1 MTQANDL
8 DHLINEL
15 SVADQV
21 LKTVD
26 KAQKP
31 DPVVEKVLVEKIVNV
46 EKPIAVHREVKQQ
59 TSDDLLVF
67 SARSNSSRLFHDFY
81 PSGPPPAVQG
91 RKREIR
97 APLEAFVIFV
107 TCWPS
112 GRT

>member
-26 KAQKP
+26 KAQRP
-31 DPVVEKVLVEKIVNV
+31 DPVVEKVVVEKIVNV
-46 EKPIAVHREVKQQ
+46 EKPTAVPSEVKQQ

-67 SARSNSSRLFHDFY
+67 SVFFSFFGFELSVL
-81 PSGPPPAVQG
+81 AVTG
-91 RKREIR
+91 
-97 APLEAFVIFV
+97 VILV
-107 TCWPS
+107 MI
-112 GRT
+112 

>member
-1 MTQANDL
+1 MNQANEL

-31 DPVVEKVLVEKIVNV
+31 EPVVEKVVVEKIVNV

-67 SARSNSSRLFHDFY
+67 SVFFSFFGFELSLL
-81 PSGPPPAVQG
+81 AVTG
-91 RKREIR
+91 
-97 APLEAFVIFV
+97 VILV
-107 TCWPS
+107 MI
-112 GRT
+112 

>member
-31 DPVVEKVLVEKIVNV
+31 DPVVEKVVVEKIVNL
-46 EKPIAVHREVKQQ
+46 EKPIAVHREAKQQ

-67 SARSNSSRLFHDFY
+67 SVFFSFFGIELSAL
-81 PSGPPPAVQG
+81 AVTG
-91 RKREIR
+91 
-97 APLEAFVIFV
+97 VILV
-107 TCWPS
+107 MI
-112 GRT
+112 

>member
-31 DPVVEKVLVEKIVNV
+31 DPIVEKVVVEKIVNV

-67 SARSNSSRLFHDFY
+67 SVFFSFFGFELSLL
-81 PSGPPPAVQG
+81 AVTG
-91 RKREIR
+91 
-97 APLEAFVIFV
+97 VILV
-107 TCWPS
+107 MI
-112 GRT
+112 

>member
-31 DPVVEKVLVEKIVNV
+31 DPVVEKVVVEKIVNV
-46 EKPIAVHREVKQQ
+46 EKPIAVHREAKQQ

-67 SARSNSSRLFHDFY
+67 SVFFSFFGIELSVF
-81 PSGPPPAVQG
+81 AVTG
-91 RKREIR
+91 
-97 APLEAFVIFV
+97 VILV
-107 TCWPS
+107 MI
-112 GRT
+112 

>member
-8 DHLINEL
+8 NHLINEL

-31 DPVVEKVLVEKIVNV
+31 DPVVEKVVVEKIVNI
-46 EKPIAVHREVKQQ
+46 EKPIAVPREVKKQ

-67 SARSNSSRLFHDFY
+67 SVFFSFIGIELSVL
-81 PSGPPPAVQG
+81 AVTG
-91 RKREIR
+91 
-97 APLEAFVIFV
+97 VILV
-107 TCWPS
+107 MI
-112 GRT
+112 

>member
-31 DPVVEKVLVEKIVNV
+31 DPVVEKVVVEKIVNV
-46 EKPIAVHREVKQQ
+46 DKPIAVHREAKQQ
-59 TSDDLLVF
+59 TSDDLLVLSVFF
-67 SARSNSSRLFHDFY
+67 SFFGIELSVL
-81 PSGPPPAVQG
+81 AVTG
-91 RKREIR
+91 
-97 APLEAFVIFV
+97 VILV
-107 TCWPS
+107 MI
-112 GRT
+112 

>member
-26 KAQKP
+26 KAQRP
-31 DPVVEKVLVEKIVNV
+31 DPVLEKVVVEKIVNV
-46 EKPIAVHREVKQQ
+46 EKPTAVPSEVKQQ

-67 SARSNSSRLFHDFY
+67 SVFFSFFGFELSLL
-81 PSGPPPAVQG
+81 AVTG
-91 RKREIR
+91 
-97 APLEAFVIFV
+97 VILV
-107 TCWPS
+107 MI
-112 GRT
+112 

>member
-31 DPVVEKVLVEKIVNV
+31 DPVLEKVVVEKIVNV
-46 EKPIAVHREVKQQ
+46 EKPIAVPREAKQQ

-67 SARSNSSRLFHDFY
+67 SVFFSFFGFELSLL
-81 PSGPPPAVQG
+81 AVTG
-91 RKREIR
+91 
-97 APLEAFVIFV
+97 VILV
-107 TCWPS
+107 MI
-112 GRT
+112 

>member
-31 DPVVEKVLVEKIVNV
+31 DPVVEKVVVEKIVNV
-46 EKPIAVHREVKQQ
+46 EKPIAVSREVKQQ

-67 SARSNSSRLFHDFY
+67 SVFFSFFGFELSVL
-81 PSGPPPAVQG
+81 AVTG
-91 RKREIR
+91 
-97 APLEAFVIFV
+97 VILV
-107 TCWPS
+107 MI
-112 GRT
+112 

>member
-8 DHLINEL
+8 NHLINEL

-31 DPVVEKVLVEKIVNV
+31 DPVVEKVVVEKIVNV

-67 SARSNSSRLFHDFY
+67 SVFFSFFGFELSVL
-81 PSGPPPAVQG
+81 AVTG
-91 RKREIR
+91 
-97 APLEAFVIFV
+97 VILV
-107 TCWPS
+107 MI
-112 GRT
+112 

>member
-8 DHLINEL
+8 NHLINEL

-31 DPVVEKVLVEKIVNV
+31 DPVVEKVVVEKIVNV

-67 SARSNSSRLFHDFY
+67 SVFFSFFGFELSLL
-81 PSGPPPAVQG
+81 AVTG
-91 RKREIR
+91 
-97 APLEAFVIFV
+97 VILV
-107 TCWPS
+107 MI
-112 GRT
+112 

>member
-8 DHLINEL
+8 NHLINEL

-26 KAQKP
+26 KAQRP
-31 DPVVEKVLVEKIVNV
+31 DPVVEKVVVEKIVNV

-67 SARSNSSRLFHDFY
+67 SVFFSFFGFELSLL
-81 PSGPPPAVQG
+81 AVTG
-91 RKREIR
+91 
-97 APLEAFVIFV
+97 VILV
-107 TCWPS
+107 MI
-112 GRT
+112 

>member
-31 DPVVEKVLVEKIVNV
+31 DPVVEKVVIEKIVNV
-46 EKPIAVHREVKQQ
+46 EKPIAVPREVKQQ

-67 SARSNSSRLFHDFY
+67 SIFFSFFGIELSAL
-81 PSGPPPAVQG
+81 AVTG
-91 RKREIR
+91 
-97 APLEAFVIFV
+97 VILV
-107 TCWPS
+107 MI
-112 GRT
+112 

>member
-31 DPVVEKVLVEKIVNV
+31 DPVVEKVVVEKIVNV
-46 EKPIAVHREVKQQ
+46 EKPTAVHREVKQQ

-67 SARSNSSRLFHDFY
+67 SVFFSFFGFELSLL
-81 PSGPPPAVQG
+81 AVTG
-91 RKREIR
+91 
-97 APLEAFVIFV
+97 VILV
-107 TCWPS
+107 MI
-112 GRT
+112 

>member
-8 DHLINEL
+8 NHLISEL

-31 DPVVEKVLVEKIVNV
+31 DPIVEKVVVEKIVNV
-46 EKPIAVHREVKQQ
+46 EKFVFDPREVKQQ

-67 SARSNSSRLFHDFY
+67 SIFFSFFGIELSVL
-81 PSGPPPAVQG
+81 AVTG
-91 RKREIR
+91 
-97 APLEAFVIFV
+97 VILV
-107 TCWPS
+107 MI
-112 GRT
+112 

>member
-26 KAQKP
+26 KAQRP
-31 DPVVEKVLVEKIVNV
+31 DSVVEKVVVEKIVNV
-46 EKPIAVHREVKQQ
+46 EKPTAVPSEVKQQ

-67 SARSNSSRLFHDFY
+67 SVFFSFFGFELSLL
-81 PSGPPPAVQG
+81 AVTG
-91 RKREIR
+91 
-97 APLEAFVIFV
+97 VILV
-107 TCWPS
+107 MI
-112 GRT
+112 

>member
-31 DPVVEKVLVEKIVNV
+31 DPVVEKVVVEKIVNV

-59 TSDDLLVF
+59 TSDDL
-67 SARSNSSRLFHDFY
+67 
-81 PSGPPPAVQG
+81 
-91 RKREIR
+91 
-97 APLEAFVIFV
+97 
-107 TCWPS
+107 
-112 GRT
+112 

>member
-31 DPVVEKVLVEKIVNV
+31 DPVVEKVVVEKIVNV
-46 EKPIAVHREVKQQ
+46 EKPIAVHREAKQQ
-59 TSDDLLVF
+59 TSDDLLVISVFF
-67 SARSNSSRLFHDFY
+67 SFFGIELSVL
-81 PSGPPPAVQG
+81 AVTG
-91 RKREIR
+91 
-97 APLEAFVIFV
+97 VILV
-107 TCWPS
+107 MI
-112 GRT
+112 

>member
-31 DPVVEKVLVEKIVNV
+31 DPVVEKVVVEKIVNV
-46 EKPIAVHREVKQQ
+46 EKPIAFPREAKQQ
-59 TSDDLLVF
+59 ASDDLLVLSVFF
-67 SARSNSSRLFHDFY
+67 SFFGFELSVL
-81 PSGPPPAVQG
+81 AVTG
-91 RKREIR
+91 
-97 APLEAFVIFV
+97 VILV
-107 TCWPS
+107 MI
-112 GRT
+112 

>member
-1 MTQANDL
+1 MPQANDL

-31 DPVVEKVLVEKIVNV
+31 DPVVEKVVVEKIVNV
-46 EKPIAVHREVKQQ
+46 EKPIAVPREAKQQ

-67 SARSNSSRLFHDFY
+67 SVFFSFFGFELSVL
-81 PSGPPPAVQG
+81 AVTG
-91 RKREIR
+91 
-97 APLEAFVIFV
+97 VILV
-107 TCWPS
+107 MI
-112 GRT
+112 

>member
-8 DHLINEL
+8 DDLINEL

-31 DPVVEKVLVEKIVNV
+31 DPVVEKVVVEKIINV
-46 EKPIAVHREVKQQ
+46 EKPIAVHREAKQQ

-67 SARSNSSRLFHDFY
+67 SVFFSFLGIELSVL
-81 PSGPPPAVQG
+81 AVTG
-91 RKREIR
+91 
-97 APLEAFVIFV
+97 VILV
-107 TCWPS
+107 MI
-112 GRT
+112 

>member
-1 MTQANDL
+1 MTQANEL
-8 DHLINEL
+8 EHLINEV

-31 DPVVEKVLVEKIVNV
+31 DPVVEVVVEKIVNV

-67 SARSNSSRLFHDFY
+67 SVFF
-81 PSGPPPAVQG
+81 
-91 RKREIR
+91 
-97 APLEAFVIFV
+97 
-107 TCWPS
+107 
-112 GRT
+112 

>member
-1 MTQANDL
+1 MTQSNDL

-31 DPVVEKVLVEKIVNV
+31 DPVVEKVVVEKIVNV
-46 EKPIAVHREVKQQ
+46 EKPIAVHREAKQQ

-67 SARSNSSRLFHDFY
+67 SVFFSFLGIELSVL
-81 PSGPPPAVQG
+81 AVTG
-91 RKREIR
+91 
-97 APLEAFVIFV
+97 VILV
-107 TCWPS
+107 MI
-112 GRT
+112 